1 MTDTAISKV
10 RSDVAQN
17 VLDVTMGI
25 REGVGRCRT
34 AEFTD
39 WISNLIRA
47 KQAKIDIATLPM
59 PLLADHVEQSVEGAV
74 ASKASINVDGGI
86 EWTFIKIGGSY
97 GTSTAYTLKIK
108 VDMAFTSLGAPDL
121 NMIAAL
127 SVDDLTKL
135 KDLLSAQ

>member
-1 MTDTAISKV
+1 MPDTSISKV
-10 RSDVAQN
+10 RSEIAQN

-74 ASKASINVDGGI
+74 ASKASISVDGGV
-86 EWTFIKIGGSY
+86 EWSFVKLGGSY
-97 GTSTAYTLKIK
+97 GKDTAYTLKLKI
-108 VDMAFTSLGAPDL
+108 DMSFVSLGAPDL
-121 NMIAAL
+121 NMISQL

-135 KDLLSAQ
+135 KELLNA